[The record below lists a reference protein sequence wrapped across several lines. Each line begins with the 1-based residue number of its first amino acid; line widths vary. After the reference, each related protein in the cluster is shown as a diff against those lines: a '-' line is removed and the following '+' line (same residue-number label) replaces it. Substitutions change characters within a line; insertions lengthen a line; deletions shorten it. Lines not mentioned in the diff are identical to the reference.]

1 MAFRSD
7 MKCMEVEEKLLKGVK
22 WHGNKEVVLYG
33 YRLDKPTLHVRVLGV
48 PPDIP
53 ACEMERIFSQYG
65 QVTSLHRGSHPLI
78 SKGEE
83 GGEDWVWDGQWN
95 IYIKVAE
102 EKTLPSN
109 IIANDEHWEVQFRGS
124 VQACYKCLATDHLS
138 WRCPAKPRPK
148 TNVNWVPFLGQH
160 VDMVFPISEGDM
172 TQPDFNYEQMASQ
185 RSQEEEAR
193 RNGARLPS
201 GSNKKDNNWKEKF
214 RQQEEVIKDLTEKV
228 AVQEASSQ
236 TRKNN
241 R

>member
-1 MAFRSD
+1 MESEGYRLPGRRRGRNKENVVSGVQPAREQQEVIYQVLGPKEGLKHINTVAINVSPIRTVLGLGFPNDRSIVDFLMSDQVGCTVKDIAQLTSRRSRGEVRVAFRSD

-83 GGEDWVWDGQWN
+83 GGEDWVWDGLWN

-124 VQACYKCLATDHLS
+124 VQACFKCLATDHLS
-138 WRCPAKPRPK
+138 WR
-148 TNVNWVPFLGQH
+148 
-160 VDMVFPISEGDM
+160 
-172 TQPDFNYEQMASQ
+172 
-185 RSQEEEAR
+185 
-193 RNGARLPS
+193 
-201 GSNKKDNNWKEKF
+201 
-214 RQQEEVIKDLTEKV
+214 
-228 AVQEASSQ
+228 
-236 TRKNN
+236 
-241 R
+241 